1 MLLRNVWPDLW
12 IGVQSPNSCQVDIAR
27 DEADTQLPVQA
38 ERLQALDEHASLMK
52 VRGCIPVIC
61 NAQAVSRFDERFHH
75 THTVSAW
82 TQNELLA
89 SAHVFPL
96 NTCKVHS
103 STVEH
108 PEQACSTATQTQPV
122 GVLRPLSNIGG
133 INIMQTCPL
142 LPRLAINIL
151 VVRLRTEYWL

>member
-1 MLLRNVWPDLW
+1 MLLRNAWPDLW

-108 PEQACSTATQTQPV
+108 PEQACSTATANTACRCPTPIEQYW
-122 GVLRPLSNIGG
+122 RHKHYADLS
-133 INIMQTCPL
+133 TSPKACH
-142 LPRLAINIL
+142 
-151 VVRLRTEYWL
+151 